1 MQAGIAANKFS
12 TNHFKCDQFSF
23 KLAFASGDKLGL
35 LEVYYA
41 GAGAKRLLPS
51 ISQRKQIKLLF
62 QSREPGRLL
71 VISIALLS
79 LQTAPSVLFA
89 N

>member
-1 MQAGIAANKFS
+1 MQ
-12 TNHFKCDQFSF
+12 TSF
-23 KLAFASGDKLGL
+23 PRITSNAISSPSNSLASGDKLGSL
-35 LEVYYA
+35 AVYYA

-51 ISQRKQIKLLF
+51 ISQSKQIKLLF